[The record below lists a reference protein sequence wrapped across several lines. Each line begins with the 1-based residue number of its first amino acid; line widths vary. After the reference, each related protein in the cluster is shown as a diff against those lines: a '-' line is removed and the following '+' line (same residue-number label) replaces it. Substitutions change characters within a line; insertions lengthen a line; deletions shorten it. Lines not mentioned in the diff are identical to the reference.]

1 MAVLDTCFVIDLL
14 KETKRGV
21 VGRASQ
27 KSAELV
33 LRGEPLRITHFT
45 IAELF
50 VGVAKSSRPDRERQF
65 VEDVIPKFSLLAFE
79 QSTAELFGSVV
90 GSLEAAGMTIDSM
103 DALIGCVALERDQII
118 VTHNLKHFLRIP
130 GLVVEDY

>member
-14 KETKRGV
+14 KETKRRV
-21 VGRASQ
+21 EGRATR
-27 KSAELV
+27 KLLELLGRQES
-33 LRGEPLRITHFT
+33 LRATIFT

-50 VGVAKSSRPDRERQF
+50 VGVSKCDHPVEERQHA
-65 VEDVIPKFSLLAFE
+65 ETAIGMFSVLAFE
-79 QSTAELFGSVV
+79 RSTAELFGSVL
-90 GSLEAAGMTIDSM
+90 GPLELAGMTIDSM

-118 VTHNLKHFLRIP
+118 VTHNIKHFLRIP

>member
-14 KETKRGV
+14 KEIKRGV
-21 VGRASQ
+21 VGRASR
-27 KSAELV
+27 KSEEL
-33 LRGEPLRITHFT
+33 LIRGEVLRITHFT

-50 VGVAKSSRPDRERQF
+50 VGVAKSVRPERERQS
-65 VEDVIPKFSLLAFE
+65 VEDVIPKFSLLAFD
-79 QSTAELFGSVV
+79 QSTAELFGSIV
-90 GSLEAAGMTIDSM
+90 GSLEATGMTIDSM

-118 VTHNLKHFLRIP
+118 VTHNIKHFLRIP